1 MHLRHA
7 PASWA
12 MCNIQ
17 LAARAR
23 RLLYERPSKVRVR
36 SVRQRF
42 IQPARLTLR
51 FTLRTV
57 PLRRLEALQE
67 HVHPRR
73 TMDVSAPKTSA
84 IWPFPMSHRGA
95 RLSPPQRPRLDLAR
109 TSQLDASLS
118 SACVRVCSQTT
129 RCSLA
134 EARRNRTRSAL
145 GVAGARVSKARRAE
159 AMSCLHFAFQIQ
171 CIRQKLQSHTTL
183 NYRTSGHAPPRP
195 HTPHTCSPPRS
206 AFEAAATRSSAP
218 TLTRPPSTAP
228 HQGRLSLSRRAHR
241 AWRRPSRPSIV
252 GVPVGGGGRRRRRS
266 WRGRRWSRAIPNRLG
281 EVCLVY
287 LYASAS
293 HHLFIPPSADG

>member
-118 SACVRVCSQTT
+118 SACAVRPRAARWPKREGTARAARSVWRVLGFQRPGGRR
-129 RCSLA
+129 RCLACILRNSNSMYTA
-134 EARRNRTRSAL
+134 EASIPHHTKLPYFRTRAS
-145 GVAGARVSKARRAE
+145 
-159 AMSCLHFAFQIQ
+159 
-171 CIRQKLQSHTTL
+171 
-183 NYRTSGHAPPRP
+183 PP
-195 HTPHTCSPPRS
+195 HTPHTCPPPRS

-228 HQGRLSLSRRAHR
+228 HQGRLSLSRRARR
-241 AWRRPSRPSIV
+241 AWPRPSRDPVV
-252 GVPVGGGGRRRRRS
+252 GVPVGGGVDGDDEDGGGAGGREQCP
-266 WRGRRWSRAIPNRLG
+266 I
-281 EVCLVY
+281 E
-287 LYASAS
+287 
-293 HHLFIPPSADG
+293 

>member
-145 GVAGARVSKARRAE
+145 GVAGARVPKARRAE
-159 AMSCLHFAFQIQ
+159 AMSCLHFAQFKFNVYGRSFIPHHT
-171 CIRQKLQSHTTL
+171 KLLQETRL
-183 NYRTSGHAPPRP
+183 PPT
-195 HTPHTCSPPRS
+195 HTPHMPPASKRFRSGGHTLVRTHSHPLTQHSPPP
-206 AFEAAATRSSAP
+206 SSH
-218 TLTRPPSTAP
+218 S
-228 HQGRLSLSRRAHR
+228 QS
-241 AWRRPSRPSIV
+241 
-252 GVPVGGGGRRRRRS
+252 
-266 WRGRRWSRAIPNRLG
+266 
-281 EVCLVY
+281 
-287 LYASAS
+287 ASAQS
-293 HHLFIPPSADG
+293 MAAPIETQ